1 MKPPGIIARKKCR
14 VVLISDFVT
23 LTDRVSSPFFQ
34 WLKGSQTRSSGDFQ
48 LLHETAQN
56 RPEAISPDLG
66 SVFPV
71 LAIFIHYL
79 PFIITLL
86 FLHTIC
92 VTLYKRKA
100 ASITERSKGETA
112 MPTISTVPVQGRPVR
127 DTPAAAAPRTRKR
140 IWAENA
146 LVFLFGGFV
155 YCGIEVVFR
164 GFTHWSMGVTGG
176 ACLVLIYRFRLRHPE
191 KSLWKKCLVS
201 SGIITTLEFLAGI
214 IVNLILHWN
223 VWDYSSVPMNLLG
236 QICLPFSIMWCVL
249 SIPALGICRWFQ
261 EKVFS
266 PSAASRS
273 SLPG

>member
-1 MKPPGIIARKKCR
+1 MP
-14 VVLISDFVT
+14 ISGFAT
-23 LTDRVSSPFFQ
+23 LTDRVSSLFFP
-34 WLKGSQTRSSGDFQ
+34 WLKGFQTRFSGDFE

-56 RPEAISPDLG
+56 RPEDIFPDLG
-66 SVFPV
+66 YVCPAF
-71 LAIFIHYL
+71 AIFNHYL
-79 PFIITLL
+79 PFIMTVL

-92 VTLYKRKA
+92 GTLYKRKA
-100 ASITERSKGETA
+100 ASLTERSKGETA
-112 MPTISTVPVQGRPVR
+112 MPTISTVPVQRRPVR
-127 DTPAAAAPRTRKR
+127 DTPAAPASRTRKR

-146 LVFLFGGFV
+146 LIFLFGGFV
-155 YCGIEVVFR
+155 YCGIEVGFR

-201 SGIITTLEFLAGI
+201 SGIITALEFLAGI

-236 QICLPFSIMWCVL
+236 QICLPFSVMWCVL

-266 PSAASRS
+266 PPAASRS